1 MVATRVRKA
10 RVDEL
15 AVDPALGGG
24 GAEHP
29 LRELGGDRARP
40 RDSTST
46 VAGGTEPGSVLAY
59 ARGDQGTVQD
69 WPWESHGLVAV
80 GLGFA
85 VFVASAV
92 VGGLGALAT
101 VDPALGFVVVLAV
114 VAGVSALVG
123 WAMRL

>member
-1 MVATRVRKA
+1 MVSTRVRKA

-40 RDSTST
+40 RHPETA

-59 ARGDQGTVQD
+59 AYGDQGAVQD
-69 WPWESHGLVAV
+69 WPDHGGDGTVALALAGAMFVIAAV
-80 GLGFA
+80 GAGIAAA
-85 VFVASAV
+85 V
-92 VGGLGALAT
+92 T
-101 VDPALGFVVVLAV
+101 
-114 VAGVSALVG
+114 
-123 WAMRL
+123 